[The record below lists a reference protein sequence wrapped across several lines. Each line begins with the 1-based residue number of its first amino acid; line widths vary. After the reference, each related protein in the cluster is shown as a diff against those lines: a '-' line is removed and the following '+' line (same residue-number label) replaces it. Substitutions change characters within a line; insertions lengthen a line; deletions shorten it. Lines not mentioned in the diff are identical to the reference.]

1 MKIIVRAYL
10 ELFSLEYFLLR
21 KDFASIYD
29 KVRNIPVCS
38 RSHPATIAVKV
49 CDAVDTAAALYFK
62 QALCLQRS
70 AAGAS
75 LLKKYG
81 FAAELVI
88 GVQQLPFLAHAW
100 VEVDGLVVNDKQY
113 VPEIYSV
120 LTRC

>member
-1 MKIIVRAYL
+1 MKMIVRAYL

-29 KVRNIPVCS
+29 KVRNTPVCS
-38 RSHPATIAVKV
+38 RSHPSTSTGKI
-49 CDAVDTAAALYFK
+49 CDAVDMAAALYFK
-62 QALCLQRS
+62 QSLCLQRS
-70 AAGAS
+70 AAAAN
-75 LLKKYG
+75 LLKKHG

-100 VEVDGLVVNDKQY
+100 VEVHGLVVNDKPY